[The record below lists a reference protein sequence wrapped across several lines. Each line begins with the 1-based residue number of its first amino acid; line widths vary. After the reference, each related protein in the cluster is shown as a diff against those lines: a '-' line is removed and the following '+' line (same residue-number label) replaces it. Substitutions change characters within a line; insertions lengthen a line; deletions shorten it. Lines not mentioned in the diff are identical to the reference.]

1 VGVRH
6 QCGVFFSSSFY
17 ARDFRLGEFG
27 WRSASCYPSF
37 HYIPLP
43 PPSSGSSYILR
54 SPSVITY
61 YLSHIIETGWDKAH
75 TGTDALVS
83 FFINLDSH
91 PAHSLDDTPEG
102 KQALVWHQAHARVD
116 WHRKLADFKKK
127 AKDLSIH
134 NNVTQAHWHA
144 LHLYIPCT
152 AFTCTLAL
160 HAWHLLALSCTMH
173 STFPHPH
180 AQRAAPTRTAF
191 TCTLA
196 LQQGTFSHRC
206 VPHTALSCTRTHH
219 VLHPPALHLLAP
231 LRYTCGTFS
240 RN

>member
-1 VGVRH
+1 
-6 QCGVFFSSSFY
+6 
-17 ARDFRLGEFG
+17 
-27 WRSASCYPSF
+27 
-37 HYIPLP
+37 
-43 PPSSGSSYILR
+43 
-54 SPSVITY
+54 
-61 YLSHIIETGWDKAH
+61 
-75 TGTDALVS
+75 
-83 FFINLDSH
+83 
-91 PAHSLDDTPEG
+91 
-102 KQALVWHQAHARVD
+102 VD

>member
-1 VGVRH
+1 VCCVEREAIRTTTEERKENIKISTRRRALRRRVRSVPRPTPTHSLQNQLEKTSQISWKVKEQERREEVGVRH

-91 PAHSLDDTPEG
+91 PAHSPNDTPEG
-102 KQALVWHQAHARVD
+102 KQALIW
-116 WHRKLADFKKK
+116 
-127 AKDLSIH
+127 
-134 NNVTQAHWHA
+134 
-144 LHLYIPCT
+144 Y
-152 AFTCTLAL
+152 
-160 HAWHLLALSCTMH
+160 
-173 STFPHPH
+173 
-180 AQRAAPTRTAF
+180 
-191 TCTLA
+191 
-196 LQQGTFSHRC
+196 
-206 VPHTALSCTRTHH
+206 
-219 VLHPPALHLLAP
+219 
-231 LRYTCGTFS
+231 
-240 RN
+240 